1 LKTVWLM
8 LAFLGTLLLAL
19 CVFEAKAEATVS
31 VLPNHTGWLD
41 ALGYYRVSGEVE
53 NVGDNAVKDVWITA
67 TFYDSGGNIIG
78 TAYNHAHLKVL
89 LPGRKSPF
97 EVLLT
102 TAAASRVHNY
112 SLSVVAT
119 QTDPIPEGLEILSS
133 NCYID
138 ITGSLI
144 VNGSIKNIASD
155 TAHTVKVVA
164 SFYNATGYVVATS
177 YSYLSSQDLGPNETA
192 TFEIILESNTGRVP
206 LVSSYF
212 LTAESLE
219 YALVSEF
226 PSVMVLSALL
236 LACFGIAVIAK
247 FSREADKNM

>member
-1 LKTVWLM
+1 M
-8 LAFLGTLLLAL
+8 LAFLCTLPLAL
-19 CVFEAKAEATVS
+19 CVFEAKADATVS

-67 TFYDSGGNIIG
+67 TFYDSGGNMIG
-78 TAYNHAHLKVL
+78 TAYEHAHLKVL

-112 SLSVVAT
+112 TLSVVAT

-133 NCYID
+133 NCYTD
-138 ITGSLI
+138 IAGSLI

-155 TAHTVKVVA
+155 TARTVKVVA

-177 YSYLSSQDLGPNETA
+177 YSYLSSQDLGPNVFFA
-192 TFEIILESNTGRVP
+192 HQIFVNGSR
-206 LVSSYF
+206 
-212 LTAESLE
+212 SLLPAPM
-219 YALVSEF
+219 ALITVAS
-226 PSVMVLSALL
+226 PVTMSPPA
-236 LACFGIAVIAK
+236 
-247 FSREADKNM
+247 

>member
-1 LKTVWLM
+1 MKAVWLM
-8 LAFLGTLLLAL
+8 LAVFGMFPLAL
-19 CVFEAKAEATVS
+19 CVFEAKTDTTIS
-31 VLPNHTGWLD
+31 VLPNHTGWRE

-53 NVGDNAVKDVWITA
+53 NIGDNAVKDVWITA
-67 TFYDSGGNIIG
+67 TFYDSGGNMIG
-78 TAYNHAHLKVL
+78 TAYNHAHLNVL

-102 TAAASRVHNY
+102 TAAASQVHHY

-119 QTDPIPEGLEILSS
+119 ETDPIPEGLEILSS
-133 NCYID
+133 NHCVD

-144 VNGSIKNIASD
+144 VNGSIKNVASD
-155 TAHTVKVVA
+155 MAHNVKVVA

-177 YSYLSSQDLGPNETA
+177 YSYLSSQDLGSNETA
-192 TFEIILESNTGRVP
+192 TFRIILESSTGRVP

-226 PSVMVLSALL
+226 PSAIVLSALL
-236 LACFGIAVIAK
+236 VACLGIVAITK
-247 FSREADKNM
+247 FSHRVNESV